1 MSQTAVIRLVK
12 SLSQSEKRNFKLYA
26 KRHAGNK
33 DYLDLFQLIEK
44 YEAPSRENLELEFSK
59 LRGTRSFDNAARYLF
74 KILTDCLIQAKVKE
88 DEMFQVTQG
97 LLRINIL
104 KERNLPEQAFRELKK
119 LQQTGIVHREQF
131 LQYMMNRHELNYLT
145 EINFQGVS
153 EKQLIDIQ
161 MKTRDVLKEIRNTH
175 EHNSLF
181 EILKHRLVHS
191 GKTIAAENRKQLNDL
206 MLSELSIINAK
217 SKHNL
222 ESRKLHLLFQSYFF
236 TNIGDYKSALKTF
249 YELNRLFEKNNEY
262 WHNPPQDYLSSLDGT
277 LDSLRTIDAFE
288 EMPFYIAK
296 LEQLD
301 KEPYPE
307 YFRFMVRKTIMIY
320 QLIFFINSKQYDKA
334 IDYISQC
341 DTMVIKSY
349 SIVDEEK
356 QNELLF
362 CLALSFFEIRNF
374 KKSQKYINEIVLL
387 GKISYQSLVY
397 RASRLLS
404 IIIQYEQN
412 NLEYLEYE
420 IRSFKRAFQHNAKL
434 LKVETLLFKTIK
446 MHPRKNVLQRN
457 ESYWSK
463 IEPLVTR
470 IERDK
475 YETQLSKHFNFTGWI
490 KNNFKKGPDIL

>member
-33 DYLDLFQLIEK
+33 DYLDLFGLIEK
-44 YEAPSRENLELEFSK
+44 NGSPNKENLEKEFGK
-59 LRGTRSFDNAARYLF
+59 LRGTRSFDNTARYLF
-74 KILTDCLIQAKVKE
+74 KILTDCLIQAKIKE
-88 DEMFQVTQG
+88 DEMFQVTHG

-104 KERNLPEQAFRELKK
+104 KERNLPEEAFRELKK
-119 LQQTGIVHREQF
+119 LQQTAIVHREQF
-131 LQYMMNRHELNYLT
+131 LQYMINRHELNYLT
-145 EINFQGVS
+145 EINFLGIS

-191 GKTIAAENRKQLNDL
+191 GKTIAENRKQLNDL

-236 TNIGDYKSALKTF
+236 TNIGDYNSALKTF

-262 WHNPPQDYLSSLDGT
+262 WRNPPQDYLSSLDGT
-277 LDSLRTIDAFE
+277 LDSLRTIDAFD
-288 EMPFYIAK
+288 EMPFYIAR

-301 KEPYPE
+301 KEMYPE

-320 QLIFFINSKQYDKA
+320 HLIFLVNSKQYDKA

-341 DTMVIKSY
+341 DTMIIKSY

-362 CLALSFFEIRNF
+362 CLALSFFKIRNF
-374 KKSQKYINEIVLL
+374 KKAQKCINEIVLL
-387 GKISYQSLVY
+387 GKLSYQSLVY

-404 IIIQYEQN
+404 IIIHYEQN

-420 IRSFKRAFQHNAKL
+420 MRSFKRAFQHNAKL

-446 MHPRKNVLQRN
+446 MHPRKNMFQKN
-457 ESYWSK
+457 ELFWSK
-463 IEPLVTR
+463 IEPLVIR
-470 IERDK
+470 IEKDK
-475 YETQLSKHFNFTGWI
+475 YETQLSKHFDFTGWI
-490 KNNFKKGPDIL
+490 KNKFNKQVS